1 MLHSYIDIPL
11 DSFTQVYTVLSLP
24 ELKAQV
30 SFSDCLLSL
39 CKLFTFSSSPE
50 QLSPP
55 PLFQPNLTISILL
68 VMGNPVCSNERQHPF
83 PGRKLSKLQ
92 KDIVVL

>member
-1 MLHSYIDIPL
+1 MLKFRGAMLHSYIDIPL

-30 SFSDCLLSL
+30 IFSDCLLSL

-55 PLFQPNLTISILL
+55 SPISTKLD
-68 VMGNPVCSNERQHPF
+68 NKHPF
-83 PGRKLSKLQ
+83 GDGESSLFK
-92 KDIVVL
+92 

>member
-39 CKLFTFSSSPE
+39 CKHFIFSRTTKH
-50 QLSPP
+50 PP
-55 PLFQPNLTISILL
+55 QFQPSLALSILL
-68 VMGNPVCSNERQHPF
+68 VMGNPVCSNAGPHPF
-83 PGRKLSKLQ
+83 PGRKLVKLQ
-92 KDIVVL
+92 KDIDDL